1 MELSKVDIGE
11 ESFVALLNL
20 KLAFFFSVI
29 VDISMV
35 CSVCAIDHELLG
47 DAIGLN
53 HNVFNVEVVLIDFK
67 RVPTFTFIPR
77 EFNGVNWRV
86 FFCNHNNSSMITNF
100 IDIDTLS
107 DNRPI
112 QSAVS

>member
-67 RVPTFTFIPR
+67 RVPAFTFIPG
-77 EFNGVNWRV
+77 EFNVVNRRV
-86 FFCNHNNSSMITNF
+86 FLCDHNNSSMITNF
-100 IDIDTLS
+100 VDVDTLS
-107 DNRPI
+107 DNRPV